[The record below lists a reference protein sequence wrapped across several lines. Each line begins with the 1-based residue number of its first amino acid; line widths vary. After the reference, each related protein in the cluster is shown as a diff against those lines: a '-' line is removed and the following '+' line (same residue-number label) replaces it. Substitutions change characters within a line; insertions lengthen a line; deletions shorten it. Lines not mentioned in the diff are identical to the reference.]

1 MSDYNRIAEAL
12 VYLKTN
18 FQRQPTLGEV
28 AETAHLSPHHFQ
40 RLFSRWAGVSPK
52 KFLQYLS
59 VRHAKS
65 LLQADHSLAETA
77 FQTGLSGTGRLHDMF
92 MTIEGMTPGE
102 YKQGGAGLTIRY
114 SLNESRFGQYL
125 VASTNKGICNL
136 LFFDGTDTLATDA
149 LHTLWPRATCVL
161 AADERHRAV
170 QQFLNKAAQRTP
182 LHLHLRGTDFQLKV
196 WEALLR
202 IPEGQ
207 LSSYGQIAEQ
217 IGQPTASRAVGTAIG
232 SNPVGY
238 LIPCHRVIKS
248 TGGIGDY
255 RWGTTRKMA
264 MIGWEGAQA
273 DSNIRVGSPKSTS

>member
-1 MSDYNRIAEAL
+1 MTDYDKVTEAL
-12 VYLKTN
+12 VYLKDN
-18 FQRQPTLGEV
+18 FRQQPTLGEV

-40 RLFSRWAGVSPK
+40 RIFSRWAGVSPK

-65 LLQADHSLAETA
+65 LLQTDHSLAEVSY
-77 FQTGLSGTGRLHDMF
+77 QTGLSGTGRLHDLF
-92 MTIEGMTPGE
+92 VTIEGMTPGE
-102 YKQGGAGLTIRY
+102 YKQGGAALTIRY
-114 SLNESRFGQYL
+114 SLSDSRFGRYL
-125 VASTNKGICNL
+125 VASTDRGVCNL
-136 LFFDGTDTLATDA
+136 LFFDDTDGAATDA
-149 LHTLWPRATCVL
+149 LRTLWPKATCVQSNE
-161 AADERHRAV
+161 ERHRTV
-170 QQFLNKAAQRTP
+170 QQFLDHPEQRAP

-207 LSSYGQIAEQ
+207 LSTYGRLAEH
-217 IGQPTASRAVGTAIG
+217 IDQPTAARAVGTAVG

-248 TGGIGDY
+248 TGGIGEY

-264 MIGWEGAQA
+264 MIGWEGAQ
-273 DSNIRVGSPKSTS
+273 TEQ